1 MSLSMYEASIPVF
14 TRMLNN
20 LSAILDKA
28 QAHADA
34 NAIDPASLVEARL
47 APDMFPLAKQI
58 QIASDA
64 VKGGAAR
71 LAQVDIPG
79 FADTESSFAELKAR
93 IERTLAFIS
102 TISADQVNGSEE
114 RIVSI
119 KLPSGELHLAG
130 QAFLLNFVLPNLYF
144 HITTTYAILRHNG
157 VALGKL
163 DYLGGY

>member
-119 KLPSGELHLAG
+119 KLPSGELRLAG
-130 QAFLLNFVLPNLYF
+130 QTFLLNFVLPNLYF

>member
-93 IERTLAFIS
+93 IEKTLAFIS

-119 KLPSGELHLAG
+119 KLPSGELRLAG